1 MIEFEYQSSLI
12 ESFKNSMF
20 ELFDYNIEDN
30 ILWGCSLKKA
40 ASRWVS
46 WNCERDSS
54 IEQKMDTIIFTNL
67 IYV

>member
-1 MIEFEYQSSLI
+1 
-12 ESFKNSMF
+12 MF

-46 WNCERDSS
+46 WNCKRDSR
-54 IEQKMDTIIFTNL
+54 IEQKLEMIDS
-67 IYV
+67 